1 MCAVGIWQCK
11 EINKFE
17 IWFSDDHKISPFLRL
32 SWAFMFMIL
41 NLNEILKNVGFL
53 KNKLKTKPNIHVD
66 ISSFPTDGYRS

>member
-1 MCAVGIWQCK
+1 
-11 EINKFE
+11 
-17 IWFSDDHKISPFLRL
+17 
-32 SWAFMFMIL
+32 MFMIL